1 MIHGSDVWCQGCGW
15 VDLVPDWWAVDRQ
28 GQLGEMGRR
37 FRSHGELPMTLSV
50 PLVTTTVDW
59 GNATADPGK
68 IDLVS
73 QTKMPP
79 KLPGYS
85 V

>member
-1 MIHGSDVWCQGCGW
+1 
-15 VDLVPDWWAVDRQ
+15 
-28 GQLGEMGRR
+28 
-37 FRSHGELPMTLSV
+37 MTLSV